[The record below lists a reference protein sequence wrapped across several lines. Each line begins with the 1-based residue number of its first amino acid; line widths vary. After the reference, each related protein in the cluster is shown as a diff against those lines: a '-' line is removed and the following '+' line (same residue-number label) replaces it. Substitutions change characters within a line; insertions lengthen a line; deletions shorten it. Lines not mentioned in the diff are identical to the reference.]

1 MFTFVSFK
9 NTRAVT
15 PYIEIIIVSV
25 YIDEGLHA
33 ASQYIYSDCPQFS
46 AVVTSVNDIRQKWL
60 RSFMLFYCI

>member
-33 ASQYIYSDCPQFS
+33 ASQYIQIVHS
-46 AVVTSVNDIRQKWL
+46 SVQ
-60 RSFMLFYCI
+60 SSQV